1 MSPPVTPVVS
11 DETLPKAADFVIIG
25 GGIIGVSAALYLAR
39 RRITVAVVEKGRI
52 GGEQSSRNWGWC
64 RQQGRDRGEMPLI
77 RASLA
82 LWDGMAA
89 ETGTDVGFRRT
100 GLAFVTDSEAEIAGW
115 ERWAR
120 DAARHGI
127 ISELRT
133 GESLAALLPGIARQ
147 WRAGLYT
154 ASDGR
159 AEPSLAAPAIAEA
172 ARRHGATLHQS
183 CAARGLELQGGH
195 VAGVVTERGEI
206 RTQAVLCAGGA
217 WSTLFCRR
225 HGVRLP
231 QVSVLASVF
240 RTAPAPEA
248 VDIGLAT
255 PGYCMRRD
263 RDGACVVAMRSDAVL
278 PLTADVFR
286 FALPFLPM
294 ARQGWRALKPR
305 LDSASVASF
314 LQGSAWKLDAP
325 SPFEA
330 VRVLDPA
337 PHMPTLATA
346 LAQLRA
352 AHPQLA
358 GVEISQSWGGMIDHT
373 PDAVPVISAVDALPG
388 FFIATGFS
396 GHGFGIGPGAGH
408 LAADLVS
415 GATPLVDPYPF
426 RFRRM
431 HDGTRLVPD
440 SGL

>member
-11 DETLPKAADFVIIG
+11 DEALPKAADVVIIG
-25 GGIIGVSAALYLAR
+25 GGIIGVSAALFLAT
-39 RRITVAVVEKGRI
+39 RRISVAVVEKGRI

-77 RASLA
+77 RESLA
-82 LWDGMAA
+82 LWDGMAEA
-89 ETGTDVGFRRT
+89 TGTDVGFRRT
-100 GLAFVTDSEAEIAGW
+100 GLAFVTDSEAEVAGW
-115 ERWAR
+115 ERWAA

-127 ISELRT
+127 ISEVRT
-133 GESLAALLPGIARQ
+133 GPALAALLPGIARP

-159 AEPSLAAPAIAEA
+159 AEPTLAAPAIAEA

-183 CAARGLELQGGH
+183 CAARGLELQAGR

-225 HGVRLP
+225 HGIRLP

-248 VDIGLAT
+248 VGIGLAT

-286 FALPFLPM
+286 FARSFLPM
-294 ARQGWRALKPR
+294 ARQGWRYLTPR
-305 LDSASVASF
+305 LDPAGFAR
-314 LQGSAWKLDAP
+314 LWQRSAWPLDAP

-358 GVEISQSWGGMIDHT
+358 EVGISQSWGGMIDHT

-408 LAADLVS
+408 LAADLLS
-415 GATPLVDPYPF
+415 GATPLVDPHPF

-431 HDGTRLVPD
+431 HDGTRLAPD

>member
-1 MSPPVTPVVS
+1 MSPPVMPVVS
-11 DETLPKAADFVIIG
+11 DETLPKAADVVIIG
-25 GGIIGVSAALYLAR
+25 GGIIGVSAALYLAK
-39 RRITVAVVEKGRI
+39 RRISVAVVEKGRI
-52 GGEQSSRNWGWC
+52 AGEQSSRNWGWC

-77 RASLA
+77 RESLA
-82 LWDGMAA
+82 LWDSMAE

-100 GLAFVTDSEAEIAGW
+100 GLAFVTDREAEIAGW

-120 DAARHGI
+120 DAAQHGI

-147 WRAGLYT
+147 WRAGLYA

-183 CAARGLELQGGH
+183 CAARGLELQGGR
-195 VAGVVTERGEI
+195 VAGVVTEREEI
-206 RTQAVLCAGGA
+206 RAQAVLCAGGA

-225 HGVRLP
+225 HGIRLP

-248 VDIGLAT
+248 VGIGLAT

-263 RDGACVVAMRSDAVL
+263 RDGACVVAMRSDAIL
-278 PLTADVFR
+278 PVTADVFR
-286 FALPFLPM
+286 FARPFLPM
-294 ARQGWRALKPR
+294 ARQGWRYLKPR
-305 LDSASVASF
+305 LDSATFASF
-314 LQGSAWKLDAP
+314 WQGSAWKLDVP

-330 VRVLDPA
+330 ARVLDPA

-358 GVEISQSWGGMIDHT
+358 GMEISQSWGGMIDHT
-373 PDAVPVISAVDALPG
+373 PDAVPVISVVDALPG
-388 FFIATGFS
+388 LFIATGFS

-415 GATPLVDPYPF
+415 GAPPLVDPHPF

-431 HDGTRLVPD
+431 YDGTRLVPD